1 MISDLRVYVV
11 IGLFMVICVS
21 LLIFNFA
28 VIRYTQSKHTHA
40 ADRVKKWRRILYRQA
55 VIEDSVGTAA
65 LTHEKFLLRKLA
77 NAETL
82 IVYAQALEHLKHEL
96 PGAYNKYICGNVGVF
111 YKLAV
116 IYARKPRVEKTC
128 YSEFIGTFPEVAGD
142 TYGELV
148 NVLISYIDDS
158 NIHCRIKVFRA
169 LCSIGTIEGVANVLQ
184 LIHDESLFMH
194 SQLLTRELLKF
205 NGNQEVLGERL
216 WADSR
221 NWNDNLTVSV
231 IQYITRISNSYSE
244 TFLEILKDA
253 SADINV
259 CIAVIHYYREHIYEP
274 VIPILVELIAK
285 PIDTNLAAEA
295 KSALALYRSSDKATA
310 PIDL

>member
-1 MISDLRVYVV
+1 
-11 IGLFMVICVS
+11 MVICVS

-28 VIRYTQSKHTHA
+28 VIRYAQSKHAYA

-55 VIEDSVGTAA
+55 VIEDSVGVAA
-65 LTHEKFLLRKLA
+65 SAHERFLLRKLA

-82 IVYAQALEHLKHEL
+82 IVYAQALEYLKHEL
-96 PGAYNKYICGNVGVF
+96 PGAYNKYIHGSVGAF
-111 YKLAV
+111 LKLAV
-116 IYARKPRVEKTC
+116 IYGRKPRVEKTC
-128 YSEFIGTFPEVAGD
+128 FSDFIGTFPEVAGD

-184 LIHDESLFMH
+184 LIHDKSLFVH
-194 SQLLTRELLKF
+194 SQLLARELLKF
-205 NGNQEVLGERL
+205 NGNQEVLGKRL

-231 IQYITRISNSYSE
+231 IQFITRISNDYSE

-253 SADINV
+253 SANINV
-259 CIAVIHYYREHIYEP
+259 SIAVVHYYREHIYEP
-274 VIPILVELIAK
+274 AIPILLELIAK
-285 PIDTNLAAEA
+285 PIDIDLADEA
-295 KSALALYRSSDKATA
+295 KSTLALYRSLDIAIT
-310 PIDL
+310 PID